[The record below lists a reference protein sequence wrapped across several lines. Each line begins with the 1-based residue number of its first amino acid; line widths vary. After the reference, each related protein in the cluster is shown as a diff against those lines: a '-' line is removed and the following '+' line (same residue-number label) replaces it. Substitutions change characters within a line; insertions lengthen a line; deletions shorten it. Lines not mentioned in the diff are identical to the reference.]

1 MTDMADEQAAS
12 QAGTQAVPQ
21 AADMIRPPSTAA
33 AARPA
38 PPPADDSPEG
48 RVQRARAELAE
59 AEAALPKQTGV
70 TNVKVEPPHAEFHF
84 GGSSV
89 YSDFGPVNDLLLPHV
104 QQAADAAGVKLT
116 TE

>member
-1 MTDMADEQAAS
+1 MTDMAE
-12 QAGTQAVPQ
+12 QAGTEAGTQVVPQ
-21 AADMIRPPSTAA
+21 AASVIRPPATAEQT
-33 AARPA
+33 RPA
-38 PPPADDSPEG
+38 PPPADDSPEA

-59 AEAALPKQTGV
+59 AEAALPKQTGM
-70 TNVKVEPPHAEFHF
+70 TNVRVEPPHAEFHF

>member
-1 MTDMADEQAAS
+1 MTDMAEQAES
-12 QAGTQAVPQ
+12 QPGTQTVPQ
-21 AADMIRPPSTAA
+21 AADMIRPPSTADQT
-33 AARPA
+33 RPA
-38 PPPADDSPEG
+38 PPPSDDSPEA

-59 AEAALPKQTGV
+59 AEAALPRQAGM
-70 TNVKVEPPHAEFHF
+70 TNVKVLPPHSEFHF

-104 QQAADAAGVKLT
+104 QQAADAAGVKLI